1 VCGSRARDVCGS
13 RARDVCGSRARDVCG
28 SRARDVCVGT
38 PQGRA
43 PREEERVRGVG
54 REGKG
59 CVWECVGTQREEE
72 RQGRCR

>member
-1 VCGSRARDVCGS
+1 MYARDVCGSRARDVCGS

-43 PREEERVRGVG
+43 PREEERVRG
-54 REGKG
+54 EGKG
-59 CVWECVGTQREEE
+59 CVWE
-72 RQGRCR
+72 